1 MARKIIVIGL
11 EKIRIDENKAEEVSA
26 ELGEDIGLVE
36 RAYGILRYNLDG
48 LNEINKSG
56 YIHYSWE
63 SLKRMLKAAMEKGY
77 YLEDVVDIMENSM
90 GDSDFVS
97 VESFLKALD
106 MESSLEDSY
115 FMPADSLLDSLEM
128 NA

>member
-1 MARKIIVIGL
+1 
-11 EKIRIDENKAEEVSA
+11 
-26 ELGEDIGLVE
+26 
-36 RAYGILRYNLDG
+36 
-48 LNEINKSG
+48 
-56 YIHYSWE
+56 
-63 SLKRMLKAAMEKGY
+63 MEKGY